1 MSDTDFDARLVA
13 EWQDTSRSAVVP
25 SPSEVMARG
34 GPDHASRTAVIAEL
48 EEVRVLVEEVVESLD
63 ADRATRLATRLW
75 TVLDVLAHVASWAHE
90 TRVEAERLLSDQSF
104 DEMIHFGVNGP
115 HVWNQRE
122 VDARRGHTPAQL
134 LAEIDV
140 EHRATDR
147 VDRRNHRAGDAAR
160 RRPSAYDWRT
170 ADTLADA
177 AFGDDCDDV
186 LARQGAS
193 ESHRAPARSDLSQ
206 A

>member
-25 SPSEVMARG
+25 WPSEVMAHG

-63 ADRATRLATRLW
+63 PDRAMRLATRLW
-75 TVLDVLAHVASWAHE
+75 TVLDVLAHLASWARQ
-90 TRVEAERLLSDQSF
+90 TRVEVEQLLSDQSF

-122 VDARRGHTPAQL
+122 VDARREHTPAQL
-134 LAEIDV
+134 LAEIDA
-140 EHRATDR
+140 EHQRLIELITGIPETEMRR
-147 VDRRNHRAGDAAR
+147 VVDLPRTIGEL
-160 RRPSAYDWRT
+160 RT
-170 ADTLADA
+170 AWRMPLSAMIVMT
-177 AFGDDCDDV
+177 CWH
-186 LARQGAS
+186 ARGHLRGIKKLIS
-193 ESHRAPARSDLSQ
+193 
-206 A
+206 

>member
-1 MSDTDFDARLVA
+1 MSDTDFDARLVT

-25 SPSEVMARG
+25 SPSEVMAHG

-48 EEVRVLVEEVVESLD
+48 EEVRLLVEEVVESLD
-63 ADRATRLATRLW
+63 TVRAKRLATRLW
-75 TVLDVLAHVASWAHE
+75 TVLDVLAHVASWAHQ
-90 TRVEAERLLSDQSF
+90 TRVEVERLLSDQSF

-140 EHRATDR
+140 EHEQLIELMVGITEQEMRR
-147 VDRRNHRAGDAAR
+147 VVDLPRTIGELRTPWRMPLSAMIVMTCWHAR
-160 RRPSAYDWRT
+160 GHLRGIKKLIS
-170 ADTLADA
+170 
-177 AFGDDCDDV
+177 
-186 LARQGAS
+186 
-193 ESHRAPARSDLSQ
+193 
-206 A
+206 

>member
-63 ADRATRLATRLW
+63 ADRAMRLATRLW
-75 TVLDVLAHVASWAHE
+75 TVLDVLAHVASWAHQ
-90 TRVEAERLLSDQSF
+90 TRVEVERLLSDQSF
-104 DEMIHFGVNGP
+104 DEIIHFGVNGP

-140 EHRATDR
+140 EHEQLIELMVGITEQEMRR
-147 VDRRNHRAGDAAR
+147 VVDLPRTIGELRTPWRMPLSAMIVMTCWHAR
-160 RRPSAYDWRT
+160 GHLRGVKEMIS
-170 ADTLADA
+170 
-177 AFGDDCDDV
+177 
-186 LARQGAS
+186 
-193 ESHRAPARSDLSQ
+193 
-206 A
+206 